1 MKKKFLKNKIIVF
14 KICILIFVILFF
26 LFNMFLIS
34 ANKDEEGSKNN
45 SQSTIEKKISLN
57 EKHNNEI
64 LLMEKDISQLEEK
77 LISSMSQEGTIP
89 EVKKQAS
96 DLLDSYFLKNFK
108 IRLKMLKTKIEE
120 QSINNKTTNLI
131 EQMNIITLEFN
142 QMKNKIN
149 EIIKNLFKQNISEEE
164 FQAKIDY
171 ILSDKEADDGM
182 IPLKYIIL
190 RENILRHGYQRD
202 NRNALQFEQILDNY
216 KKEINRLQLEQIFH
230 ENNLKQSIKELNDI
244 LIKDIESEKEMNIK
258 ENLKWESFVKNKFVR
273 NDEYI
278 KYHNELEKIYVKR
291 QEIIQSVG
299 NAKFKLGKA
308 KSELNYYNVEI
319 KKLQKE
325 YQKRGECFVVFFGKL
340 SNKFKHLN
348 KFKKNPELDLKYIE
362 DQLKEVYNIV

>member
-1 MKKKFLKNKIIVF
+1 M
-14 KICILIFVILFF
+14 CILIFVILFF
-26 LFNMFLIS
+26 LFNMFVIS
-34 ANKDEEGSKNN
+34 ANNDEEGSKNN
-45 SQSTIEKKISLN
+45 SQSTIEKNFSLN

-77 LISSMSQEGTIP
+77 LIFLMSQEGTIP
-89 EVKKQAS
+89 EVKEQAS
-96 DLLDSYFLKNFK
+96 NLINSSFFKHFK
-108 IRLKMLKTKIEE
+108 IRLKMLKIQIEE
-120 QSINNKTTNLI
+120 QRINNKKTNLI
-131 EQMNIITLEFN
+131 EQINIITLEFN
-142 QMKNKIN
+142 QIKNKIN

-171 ILSDKEADDGM
+171 ILSDKEDDDGM
-182 IPLKYIIL
+182 MPSKYIIL
-190 RENILRHGYQRD
+190 RENILRCGYQRD

-216 KKEINRLQLEQIFH
+216 KKEINKLQLEQIFH
-230 ENNLKQSIKELNDI
+230 ENNLEQLIKELNYI

-278 KYHNELEKIYVKR
+278 KYQNELEKLYVKR

-299 NAKFKLGKA
+299 NAKFKVEKA
-308 KSELNYYNVEI
+308 KSELNYYDVEI

-325 YQKRGECFVVFFGKL
+325 YQKRGERFVVLFGKL

-362 DQLKEVYNIV
+362 YRLKEVYNIV